1 MNKEDIKNKAI
12 DTAKDI
18 AKDAI
23 AGAAKETVKTSVGGG
38 LLSALAGPLLI
49 KIIIGVSA
57 VALLG
62 GIGGFFVFDSQKK
75 PTIAETKNVVEHVRE
90 ISEFTTACYY
100 EEFVVHETE
109 MVVKESLFG
118 FHKEQPDSTQNEL
131 VLILKGTARA
141 GFDLSKLTEG
151 DLVAHSDTL
160 AINLPA
166 PELFDVIIN
175 PSDYEV
181 FVEKG
186 KWSHEEIQAFQV
198 QAKEQLRT
206 HALEEDIIGKAKTE
220 GKERLANLFK
230 TFGYKVVEVS
240 IKE

>member
-1 MNKEDIKNKAI
+1 MSLQENIKTGIAMQ
-12 DTAKDI
+12 AKI
-18 AKDAI
+18 KVALI
-23 AGAAKETVKTSVGGG
+23 ITGIVVAAA
-38 LLSALAGPLLI
+38 ALA
-49 KIIIGVSA
+49 
-57 VALLG
+57 
-62 GIGGFFVFDSQKK
+62 VFYFNPFGWNFSLSFSKK
-75 PTIAETKNVVEHVRE
+75 PKIADTKNVVEHVRE

-100 EEFVVHETE
+100 EEFVVHETK
-109 MVVKESLFG
+109 MVAKEGLLG
-118 FHKEQPDSTQNEL
+118 FHKEQPDSAQNEL
-131 VLILKGTARA
+131 VLLLKGIARA

-151 DLVAHSDTL
+151 NLVAKSDTL
-160 AINLPA
+160 TINLPA

-186 KWSHEEIQAFQV
+186 KWSHEEIQTFQV

-230 TFGYKVVEVS
+230 TFGYKVVVVN

>member
-1 MNKEDIKNKAI
+1 MSLQENIKTGIAMQ
-12 DTAKDI
+12 AKI
-18 AKDAI
+18 KVALI
-23 AGAAKETVKTSVGGG
+23 ITGIVVAAA
-38 LLSALAGPLLI
+38 ALAVFYFNPFGWNFSLSFSNKP
-49 KIIIGVSA
+49 KIA
-57 VALLG
+57 
-62 GIGGFFVFDSQKK
+62 D
-75 PTIAETKNVVEHVRE
+75 TKNVVEHVRE

-100 EEFVVHETE
+100 EEFVVHETK
-109 MVVKESLFG
+109 MVAKEGLLG
-118 FHKEQPDSTQNEL
+118 FHKEQPDSAQNEL
-131 VLILKGTARA
+131 VLLLKGIARA

>member
-1 MNKEDIKNKAI
+1 MSLQENIKAGI
-12 DTAKDI
+12 AMQAKI
-18 AKDAI
+18 KLALII
-23 AGAAKETVKTSVGGG
+23 AGVVVA
-38 LLSALAGPLLI
+38 
-49 KIIIGVSA
+49 A
-57 VALLG
+57 VAVAVLYFNPFGWSFSLN
-62 GIGGFFVFDSQKK
+62 FSNK
-75 PTIAETKNVVEHVRE
+75 PKIADTKNVVEHVRE

-100 EEFVVHETE
+100 EEFVVHETK
-109 MVVKESLFG
+109 MVAKEGLFG
-118 FHKEQPDSTQNEL
+118 FHKEQPDSAQNEL
-131 VLILKGTARA
+131 VLLLKGIARA
-141 GFDLSKLTEG
+141 GFDLSKLSEG
-151 DLVAHSDTL
+151 DLVAKSDTL
-160 AINLPA
+160 SINLPA

-186 KWSHEEIQAFQV
+186 KWSHEEIQSFQV

-230 TFGYKVVEVS
+230 TFGYKVVEVT

>member
-1 MNKEDIKNKAI
+1 M
-12 DTAKDI
+12 
-18 AKDAI
+18 
-23 AGAAKETVKTSVGGG
+23 
-38 LLSALAGPLLI
+38 
-49 KIIIGVSA
+49 
-57 VALLG
+57 
-62 GIGGFFVFDSQKK
+62 
-75 PTIAETKNVVEHVRE
+75 
-90 ISEFTTACYY
+90 
-100 EEFVVHETE
+100 
-109 MVVKESLFG
+109 
-118 FHKEQPDSTQNEL
+118 
-131 VLILKGTARA
+131 
-141 GFDLSKLTEG
+141 
-151 DLVAHSDTL
+151 AHSDTL

-198 QAKEQLRT
+198 QAKEHLRT
-206 HALEEDIIGKAKTE
+206 HALEEDIIGKAKIE

>member
-1 MNKEDIKNKAI
+1 MSLQENIKAGI
-12 DTAKDI
+12 AMQAKI
-18 AKDAI
+18 KVALI
-23 AGAAKETVKTSVGGG
+23 ITGIVV
-38 LLSALAGPLLI
+38 ALAALAVLYSNPFGWNFSLSFSNKP
-49 KIIIGVSA
+49 KIA
-57 VALLG
+57 
-62 GIGGFFVFDSQKK
+62 D
-75 PTIAETKNVVEHVRE
+75 TKNVVEHVRE

-100 EEFVVHETE
+100 EEFVVHETK

-118 FHKEQPDSTQNEL
+118 FHKEQPDSAQNEL
-131 VLILKGTARA
+131 VLLLKGIARA

-206 HALEEDIIGKAKTE
+206 HALEEDIIGKARTE

-230 TFGYKVVEVS
+230 TFGYKVVEVT
-240 IKE
+240 INE

>member
-1 MNKEDIKNKAI
+1 MNKEDIKKKAI

-100 EEFVVHETE
+100 EEFVVHETK
-109 MVVKESLFG
+109 MVAKEGLLG
-118 FHKEQPDSTQNEL
+118 FHKEQPDSAQNEL
-131 VLILKGTARA
+131 VLLLKGIARA

-151 DLVAHSDTL
+151 NLVAKSDTL
-160 AINLPA
+160 TINLPA

-198 QAKEQLRT
+198 QAKEHLRT
-206 HALEEDIIGKAKTE
+206 HALEEDIIGKAKIE

>member
-1 MNKEDIKNKAI
+1 MGLQENIKAGI
-12 DTAKDI
+12 AMQAKI
-18 AKDAI
+18 KVALI
-23 AGAAKETVKTSVGGG
+23 ITGIVVAAA
-38 LLSALAGPLLI
+38 ALAVLYFNPFGWNFSLSFSNKP
-49 KIIIGVSA
+49 KIA
-57 VALLG
+57 
-62 GIGGFFVFDSQKK
+62 D
-75 PTIAETKNVVEHVRE
+75 TKNVVEHVRE

-100 EEFVVHETE
+100 EEFVVHETK

-118 FHKEQPDSTQNEL
+118 FHKEQPDSAQNEL
-131 VLILKGTARA
+131 VLLLKGIARA

-220 GKERLANLFK
+220 GKERVANLFK
-230 TFGYKVVEVS
+230 TFGYKVVKVS

>member
-100 EEFVVHETE
+100 EEFVVHETK
-109 MVVKESLFG
+109 MVVKESLLG

-131 VLILKGTARA
+131 VLLLKGIARA

-230 TFGYKVVEVS
+230 TFGYKIVEVS

>member
-1 MNKEDIKNKAI
+1 MSLQENIKTGIAMQ
-12 DTAKDI
+12 AKI
-18 AKDAI
+18 KVALI
-23 AGAAKETVKTSVGGG
+23 ITGIVVTLV
-38 LLSALAGPLLI
+38 ALAVLYFNPFGWNFSL
-49 KIIIGVSA
+49 S
-57 VALLG
+57 
-62 GIGGFFVFDSQKK
+62 FSKK
-75 PTIAETKNVVEHVRE
+75 PKIADTKNVVEHVRE

-100 EEFVVHETE
+100 EEFVVHETK
-109 MVVKESLFG
+109 MVAKEGLLG
-118 FHKEQPDSTQNEL
+118 FHKEQPDSAQNEL
-131 VLILKGTARA
+131 VLLLKGIARA

-186 KWSHEEIQAFQV
+186 KWSHEEIQAFQI
-198 QAKEQLRT
+198 QAKEHLRT
-206 HALEEDIIGKAKTE
+206 HALEEDIIGKAKIE

>member
-75 PTIAETKNVVEHVRE
+75 PTIAKTKNVVEHVRE

-100 EEFVVHETE
+100 EEFVVHETK
-109 MVVKESLFG
+109 MVAKESLLG
-118 FHKEQPDSTQNEL
+118 FHKEQPDSAQNEL
-131 VLILKGTARA
+131 VLLLKGIARA

-186 KWSHEEIQAFQV
+186 KWSHEEIQAFQI

>member
-1 MNKEDIKNKAI
+1 MSLQENIKTGIAMQ
-12 DTAKDI
+12 AKI
-18 AKDAI
+18 KVALI
-23 AGAAKETVKTSVGGG
+23 ITGIVVAAA
-38 LLSALAGPLLI
+38 ALA
-49 KIIIGVSA
+49 
-57 VALLG
+57 
-62 GIGGFFVFDSQKK
+62 VFYFNPFGWNFSLSFSKK
-75 PTIAETKNVVEHVRE
+75 PKIADTKNVVEHVRE

-100 EEFVVHETE
+100 EEFVVHETK
-109 MVVKESLFG
+109 MVAKEGLLG
-118 FHKEQPDSTQNEL
+118 FHKEQPDSAQNEL
-131 VLILKGTARA
+131 VLLLKGIARA
-141 GFDLSKLTEG
+141 GFDLSKLSEG
-151 DLVAHSDTL
+151 NLVAKSDTL
-160 AINLPA
+160 TINLPA

-186 KWSHEEIQAFQV
+186 KWSHEEIQTFQV

-230 TFGYKVVEVS
+230 TFGYKVVEVN

>member
-1 MNKEDIKNKAI
+1 MGLQENIKAGI
-12 DTAKDI
+12 AMQAK
-18 AKDAI
+18 
-23 AGAAKETVKTSVGGG
+23 
-38 LLSALAGPLLI
+38 I
-49 KIIIGVSA
+49 K
-57 VALLG
+57 VALIIT
-62 GIGGFFVFDSQKK
+62 GIVVAAATLAVLYFNPFGWNFSLSFSNK
-75 PTIAETKNVVEHVRE
+75 PKIADTKNVVEHVRE

-100 EEFVVHETE
+100 EEFVVHETK

-118 FHKEQPDSTQNEL
+118 FHKEQPDSAQNEL
-131 VLILKGTARA
+131 VLLLKGIARA

-220 GKERLANLFK
+220 GKERVANLFK

>member
-1 MNKEDIKNKAI
+1 MNKEDIKKKAI

-100 EEFVVHETE
+100 EEFVVHETK
-109 MVVKESLFG
+109 MVAKEGLLG
-118 FHKEQPDSTQNEL
+118 FHKEQPDSAQNEL
-131 VLILKGTARA
+131 VLLLKGIARA

-151 DLVAHSDTL
+151 NLVAKSDTL
-160 AINLPA
+160 TINLPA

-206 HALEEDIIGKAKTE
+206 HALEEDIIGKAKIE

>member
-1 MNKEDIKNKAI
+1 MSLQENIKAGI
-12 DTAKDI
+12 AMQAKI
-18 AKDAI
+18 KVALI
-23 AGAAKETVKTSVGGG
+23 ITGIVVAAA
-38 LLSALAGPLLI
+38 ALA
-49 KIIIGVSA
+49 
-57 VALLG
+57 
-62 GIGGFFVFDSQKK
+62 VFYFNPFGWNFSLSFSKK
-75 PTIAETKNVVEHVRE
+75 PKIADTKNVVEHVRE

-100 EEFVVHETE
+100 EEFVVHETK
-109 MVVKESLFG
+109 MVAKESLLG

-131 VLILKGTARA
+131 VLLLKGIARA

>member
-1 MNKEDIKNKAI
+1 MSLSEEIKKEVAVKVTTKIALIAVGIIAI
-12 DTAKDI
+12 VAVVAVLYYNPFNWNISLFGDRSLKI
-18 AKDAI
+18 AD
-23 AGAAKETVKTSVGGG
+23 
-38 LLSALAGPLLI
+38 
-49 KIIIGVSA
+49 
-57 VALLG
+57 
-62 GIGGFFVFDSQKK
+62 
-75 PTIAETKNVVEHVRE
+75 TKNVVEHVRE

-100 EEFVVHETE
+100 EEFVVHETK

-118 FHKEQPDSTQNEL
+118 FHKEQPDSAQNEL
-131 VLILKGTARA
+131 VLLLKGIARA
-141 GFDLSKLTEG
+141 GFNLSKLTEG

-198 QAKEQLRT
+198 QAKEQLCT

-220 GKERLANLFK
+220 GKERVANLFK

>member
-23 AGAAKETVKTSVGGG
+23 TNAAKETVKTSVGGG
-38 LLSALAGPLLI
+38 ILSALAGPLLI
-49 KIIIGVSA
+49 KIIIGVAAIS
-57 VALLG
+57 LLG
-62 GIGGFFVFDSQKK
+62 GIGGFFVYDAQKK
-75 PTIAETKNVVEHVRE
+75 PTIADTKNVVEHVRE

-100 EEFVVHETE
+100 EEFVVHETK
-109 MVVKESLFG
+109 MVAKEGLFG
-118 FHKEQPDSTQNEL
+118 FHKEQPDSAQNEL
-131 VLILKGTARA
+131 VLLLKGIARA
-141 GFDLSKLTEG
+141 GFDLSKLSVG
-151 DLVAHSDTL
+151 DLVAKSDTL
-160 AINLPA
+160 SINLPA

-186 KWSHEEIQAFQV
+186 KWSHEEIQSFQV
-198 QAKEQLRT
+198 QAKEQLRA
-206 HALEEDIIGKAKTE
+206 HAMEEDIIGKARTE